1 MFFLNEIY
9 VLLSNFKVVADFP
22 VYRATWN
29 NLVLTKILLIT

>member
-1 MFFLNEIY
+1 MFFVKEVY
-9 VLLSNFKVVADFP
+9 VLLSNFKVVADFL